1 MNQNSLVAG
10 QSFQICSKAANNV
23 ENKDKKTH
31 AKAGLS
37 SKSLS
42 GMQKLRR
49 RKMKRNAN
57 SLRRKMRDEKHMSL
71 REKQRRRESNYK
83 RWAKIKRKSTESK
96 PLSTPRRI
104 CRTL

>member
-1 MNQNSLVAG
+1 MNQNSLVVG
-10 QSFQICSKAANNV
+10 QSFQICSKAAKNV
-23 ENKDKKTH
+23 VNKDNKPH

-37 SKSLS
+37 SKSSS